1 MAKTAKLDL
10 WGHET
15 DIPTNVSR
23 RAQKDILHLLSGNI
37 LVEREKL
44 IPRLNDWSV
53 GGDSRRNYHS
63 S

>member
-44 IPRLNDWSV
+44 IPRLND
-53 GGDSRRNYHS
+53 
-63 S
+63 